1 MKRSSQIAVGFT
13 IIEIL
18 TATAVLLLLV
28 TIVFQV
34 VSETARSSNA
44 GNSRIEA
51 TRSARTVLDTLA
63 QDLSSAAVDY
73 HGQGLLV
80 EKDVDGNTTLA
91 FPCLSRGEKG
101 SFGTP
106 RMGAVFY
113 KVRQREDQ
121 NHATTVP
128 MLCRGFASIPW
139 ENVSTVNTLTD
150 KLQRAFSS
158 GVSGVDSDQVSV
170 DPLSETVFRMEAV
183 FVNANGDIVFD
194 PPIIAG
200 SGGLLN
206 LKEIR
211 AIIVTVAAI
220 DRKTQLLV
228 QSQDSEGMTV
238 LSKALPKV
246 GVDGV
251 TPQELWSKADL
262 TAFPKAAQ
270 NVRFFQRIFY
280 LQ

>member
-1 MKRSSQIAVGFT
+1 MKKSPQKTAAFT

-34 VSETARSSNA
+34 VSETARSSGA
-44 GNSRIEA
+44 GNSRMEA
-51 TRSARTVLDTLA
+51 TRSARTALDTLA

-80 EKDVDGNTTLA
+80 EKDADGNTTLA
-91 FPCLSRGEKG
+91 FPCLARGEKG
-101 SFGTP
+101 SIGTP

-113 KVRQREDQ
+113 KVRKRDDQ
-121 NHATTVP
+121 NSSTSVP
-128 MLCRGFASIPW
+128 MLCRGFASVPW
-139 ENVSTVNTLTD
+139 ENVSTVNTLSD
-150 KLQRAFSS
+150 KLQSAFSS
-158 GVSGVDSDQVSV
+158 GVTGVDSDQVSV
-170 DPLSETVFRMEAV
+170 DPLSETIFRMEAV
-183 FVNANGDIVFD
+183 FVNADGDVVFE

-200 SGGLLN
+200 SGGLLD
-206 LKEIR
+206 LAEIR
-211 AIIVTVAAI
+211 AVIVAVAAV
-220 DRKTQLLV
+220 DKKTLLLL
-228 QSQDSEGMTV
+228 QSQNSDGMTA
-238 LSKALPKV
+238 LSRALPKV
-246 GVDGV
+246 TEDGV

-280 LQ
+280 VQ